1 MGNPRYD
8 MSTYFADSPLSTCFL
23 PTSDNLDVFMVL
35 NHAGCSSDKKNCIG
49 YREGINGSV
58 DAQCELFR
66 ILDPWPIAV
75 GNCGT
80 VLNLSPFASRRPYPT
95 RCSICL
101 SNDGYRC
108 LSGNIDAPC
117 QGVARLI
124 GLAWLSKGDGDTE
137 IDHID
142 GVKTHDVLE
151 NLRWVDHAA
160 NMRNATYSPPRCWDD
175 DDRVLCIPIRGQ
187 GTPICVHPAQVA
199 SIVCSSNISHVL
211 TRNTRHSCNG
221 WCLLLNPT
229 ILDIRNTCN
238 RYSIPH
244 LVQPSLDALNQDAGN
259 RGGDDRG

>member
-1 MGNPRYD
+1 MRNPRYD
-8 MSTYFADSPLSTCFL
+8 MSTYFADSPLSACFL
-23 PTSDNLDVFMVL
+23 PTTDDLNVFAVL
-35 NHAGCSSDKKNCIG
+35 NHAGCNTDKQNCIG
-49 YREGINGSV
+49 FREGINGSV

-75 GNCGT
+75 GNFGT
-80 VLNLSPFASRRPYPT
+80 VLNLSPFSSRHPYPT
-95 RCSICL
+95 RCSVSL

-117 QGVARLI
+117 KGVARLI

-142 GVKTHDVLE
+142 GCKTNDVLT
-151 NLRWVDHAA
+151 NLRWVDHAT
-160 NMRNATYSPPRCWDD
+160 NMRNATYSPPRCWDK

-187 GTPICVHPAQVA
+187 GAPIYVYPGQVT
-199 SIVCSSNISHVL
+199 SIVCSHNVSHVL
-211 TRNTRHSCNG
+211 TRNTRHCCNG

-229 ILDIRNTCN
+229 ISDIHDTCN

-244 LVQPSLDALNQDAGN
+244 LVQPSLAAISEETDN
-259 RGGDDRG
+259 GGDSCG